1 MVSEIDPEIYISQA
15 GIIEDYY
22 FLILKVFLLCLI
34 EQKYHNIALYLS
46 IHLLSSGNQNN
57 ISARKRFIYSYLKGM
72 LVTGTRGQKIGPDT
86 IIAVKVEEDVMLK
99 LSFLFFILDSTMHS
113 ERSG

>member
-1 MVSEIDPEIYISQA
+1 
-15 GIIEDYY
+15 
-22 FLILKVFLLCLI
+22 
-34 EQKYHNIALYLS
+34 
-46 IHLLSSGNQNN
+46 
-57 ISARKRFIYSYLKGM
+57 M